1 MSSVKTMTTARVGTD
16 TPPTDLET
24 SGALSSNPPTWRQCA
39 LWKDQSPEQTSLG
52 PKVLPSNI
60 SPSHTCDCGHTTQP
74 SSFFLATPYDL
85 WDLSFPKPLG
95 CDSTSH
101 WATRKIPTT
110 QLSHRPQSAQERTT
124 HWGVERR
131 SRSQDTKELSMFLF
145 LVLRKQSTALK
156 WSAS

>member
-1 MSSVKTMTTARVGTD
+1 MTIARVRTD
-16 TPPTDLET
+16 TPPTELET
-24 SGALSSNPPTWRQCA
+24 SGALPSDPPTRRQCA
-39 LWKDQSPEQTSLG
+39 LWKDQPQSRLLWDLRSYPQIL
-52 PKVLPSNI
+52 LPATHVTVGTPLNLL
-60 SPSHTCDCGHTTQP
+60 
-74 SSFFLATPYDL
+74 FFLATPYDL

-95 CDSTSH
+95 SESTNH

-110 QLSHRPQSAQERTT
+110 QLSHSSQSAQERT

-131 SRSQDTKELSMFLF
+131 PRSQDTKELSMFLF

>member
-1 MSSVKTMTTARVGTD
+1 MLKPWQSHVLELTLHPPNWKRQGHCHQILPHAGSVPCGRINPRADFSGTWGL
-16 TPPTDLET
+16 TLKYFSQPRM
-24 SGALSSNPPTWRQCA
+24 W
-39 LWKDQSPEQTSLG
+39 LWAHHSTFF
-52 PKVLPSNI
+52 
-60 SPSHTCDCGHTTQP
+60 
-74 SSFFLATPYDL
+74 FFLATPYDL

-95 CDSTSH
+95 SESTNH

-110 QLSHRPQSAQERTT
+110 QLSHSSQSAQERT

-131 SRSQDTKELSMFLF
+131 PRSQDTKELSMFLF